1 MRPPSAAIGTA
12 HRNAVKTPS
21 LRGAAPRLLTM
32 PTSPSAAR
40 VAVSTLSVDEA
51 LDRVLA
57 RIEPLAPT
65 QVGLL
70 DALGGVLTEDATADS
85 DVPPF
90 RNSAMDGYAV
100 RGADVTSD
108 GVTLRVVGAVAAG
121 SLPERAVE
129 AGEAMRIMTGAPMP
143 EGADTVVRVEDTD
156 NGASVVTINKAT
168 PKGVAVRQAG
178 EDLRRGEV
186 VLARGTLLRH
196 AEIGVLASIGRS
208 KVNVVRRPNVAV
220 LSTGDE
226 LVDIDEER
234 GPGKIRDANRYSLA
248 AAVRATGCAA
258 FELGIARDSADDLRH
273 ALGNAAFGD
282 LVVTSGGVSVGDHD
296 HVKPVVDAMGQMDF
310 WSIALRPGR
319 PLAFGELR
327 TKRGAVPIFG
337 LPGNPVSALLTF
349 ELFVRPALLK
359 MSGRTNLHRPRVQ
372 ARLLDRVD
380 KPVGLRMFAR
390 GIYDAAA
397 GTVRSTGPQGSGIL
411 RSMSLANALID
422 LGESTAAA
430 DPGDTVSVLL
440 TDLPEDH

>member
-1 MRPPSAAIGTA
+1 
-12 HRNAVKTPS
+12 
-21 LRGAAPRLLTM
+21 M

-40 VAVSTLSVDEA
+40 AAVSTLTVDEA
-51 LDRVLA
+51 LDRILA
-57 RIEPLAPT
+57 RVSPLESAE
-65 QVGLL
+65 VGLV
-70 DALGGVLTEDATADS
+70 DALGAVLTEDAVADR

-100 RGADVTSD
+100 RGADVKHS
-108 GVTLRVVGAVAAG
+108 GVTLRVVGNVVAG
-121 SLPERAVE
+121 SLPDRAIA
-129 AGEAMRIMTGAPMP
+129 AGEAMRIMTGAPVP

-156 NGASVVTINKAT
+156 NGAEVVAINAAT

-186 VLARGTLLRH
+186 VLPRGTVLRQ
-196 AEIGVLASIGRS
+196 AEIGVLASIGRG

-226 LVDIDEER
+226 LVDIDLEP
-234 GPGKIRDANRYSLA
+234 GPGQIRDTNRHALS
-248 AAVRATGCAA
+248 AAVRATGAAA
-258 FELGIARDSADDLRH
+258 FDIGIARDTADDLRH

-282 LVVTSGGVSVGDHD
+282 VVVTSGGVSVGDHD
-296 HVKPVVDAMGQMDF
+296 HVKPVVSAMGQMDF

-359 MSGRTNLHRPRVQ
+359 MSGRTKLHRPRVE
-372 ARLLDRVD
+372 ARLLDRID
-380 KPVGLRMFAR
+380 KPVGLRTFAR
-390 GIYDAAA
+390 GIYDATA

-411 RSMSLANALID
+411 RSMSLANCLID
-422 LGESTAAA
+422 LPESLSAAQ
-430 DPGDTVSVLL
+430 PGDAVSVVL
-440 TDLPEDH
+440 TDRPEDH

>member
-1 MRPPSAAIGTA
+1 
-12 HRNAVKTPS
+12 
-21 LRGAAPRLLTM
+21 M

-40 VAVSTLSVDEA
+40 AAVSTLTVDEA
-51 LDRVLA
+51 LDRILA
-57 RIEPLAPT
+57 RIEPLASAE
-65 QVGLL
+65 VALL
-70 DALGGVLTEDATADS
+70 DALGTVLTEDAVADR

-100 RGADVTSD
+100 RGADVTGG
-108 GVTLRVVGAVAAG
+108 GVSLRVVGTVAAG
-121 SLPERAVE
+121 SLPDRAVG

-156 NGASVVTINKAT
+156 NGVEAVTINTAT
-168 PKGVAVRQAG
+168 AKGLAVRQAG
-178 EDLRRGEV
+178 EDLRSGDV
-186 VLARGTLLRH
+186 VLPRGTVLRQ
-196 AEIGVLASIGRS
+196 AEIGVLASIGRA

-226 LVDIDEER
+226 LVDIENEP
-234 GPGKIRDANRYSLA
+234 GPGQIRDSNRYSLA
-248 AAVRATGCAA
+248 AAVRSTGCAA

-296 HVKPVVDAMGQMDF
+296 HVKPVVNAMGQMDF

-359 MSGRTNLHRPRVQ
+359 MSGRTKLHRPRTQ
-372 ARLLDRVD
+372 ARLLDRID
-380 KPVGLRMFAR
+380 KSTGLRTFAR
-390 GIYDAAA
+390 GIYDAATGA
-397 GTVRSTGPQGSGIL
+397 VRSTGPQGSGIL
-411 RSMSLANALID
+411 RSMSLANCLID
-422 LGESTAAA
+422 LPESLSAAQ
-430 DPGDTVSVLL
+430 PGDTVSVVL
-440 TDLPEDH
+440 TDRPEDH

>member
-1 MRPPSAAIGTA
+1 
-12 HRNAVKTPS
+12 
-21 LRGAAPRLLTM
+21 M

-40 VAVSTLSVDEA
+40 AAASTLTVDEA

-57 RIEPLAPT
+57 RIAPLEPT
-65 QVGLL
+65 EVGLL
-70 DALGGVLTEDATADS
+70 DALGAVLTDDATADR

-100 RGADVTSD
+100 RGVEVKLGGAR
-108 GVTLRVVGAVAAG
+108 LRVVGTVAAG
-121 SLPERAVE
+121 SVPERTVG
-129 AGEAMRIMTGAPMP
+129 AGEAVRIMTGAPMP
-143 EGADTVVRVEDTD
+143 DGADTVVRVEDTD
-156 NGASVVTINKAT
+156 NGAEVVTINAAT
-168 PKGVAVRQAG
+168 PHGAAVRQAG

-186 VLARGTLLRH
+186 VLRRGTLLRQ
-196 AEIGVLASIGRS
+196 AEIGVLASIGRA
-208 KVNVVRRPNVAV
+208 KVRVVRRPNVAV

-226 LVDIDEER
+226 LVDIDEEPR
-234 GPGKIRDANRYSLA
+234 PGQIRDSNRYSLA

-296 HVKPVVDAMGQMDF
+296 HVKPVVNAMGQMDF

-359 MSGRTNLHRPRVQ
+359 MAGRTKLQRPRAQ
-372 ARLLDRVD
+372 ARLLDHID

-422 LGESTAAA
+422 LPESSSAAG
-430 DPGDTVSVLL
+430 PGDTVSVLL